1 MEILRGA
8 RLHLS
13 KWLMCVLNIYEAV
26 NLTEDITRANGN
38 LIAISRIVRKGRV
51 DGQYLS
57 VWSGPSGLSRSG
69 GEVPMLF
76 CLII

>member
-1 MEILRGA
+1 
-8 RLHLS
+8 
-13 KWLMCVLNIYEAV
+13 MCVLNIYEAV

-38 LIAISRIVRKGRV
+38 FNIPDCQEGKEN
-51 DGQYLS
+51 GQYLS

-69 GEVPMLF
+69 DEVPMLF